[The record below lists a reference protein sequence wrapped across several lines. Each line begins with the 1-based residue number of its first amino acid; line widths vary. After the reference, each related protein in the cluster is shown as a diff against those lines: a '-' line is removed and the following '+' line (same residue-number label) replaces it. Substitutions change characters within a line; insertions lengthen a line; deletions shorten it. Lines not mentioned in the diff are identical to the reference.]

1 MKDYVIDFMIASGI
15 LLTVANYCEI
25 NYGSPLKL
33 DDLLG
38 EYRAEVSELVESGVL
53 VETESRHKN

>member
-38 EYRAEVSELVESGVL
+38 EYHAEVSELVESGVL

>member
-1 MKDYVIDFMIASGI
+1 MKNHVIEFMLANGI

-38 EYRAEVSELVESGVL
+38 EYYAEVEGLIEEGIL

>member
-1 MKDYVIDFMIASGI
+1 MKDHVIDFMIANGI

-38 EYRAEVSELVESGVL
+38 EYHAEVAGLVEEGVL
-53 VETESRHKN
+53 VETESRFAN